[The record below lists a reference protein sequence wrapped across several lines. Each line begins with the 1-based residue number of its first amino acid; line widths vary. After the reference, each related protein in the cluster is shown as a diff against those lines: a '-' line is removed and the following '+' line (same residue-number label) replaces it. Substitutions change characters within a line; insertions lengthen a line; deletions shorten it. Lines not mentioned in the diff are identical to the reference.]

1 MPIYPLLVA
10 QIEFAEWTENDNL
23 RHSKFVGMRD
33 AKDAKDVGRENEACL
48 GE

>member
-10 QIEFAEWTENDNL
+10 QIEFAEWAENDHL
-23 RHSKFVGMRD
+23 RHSKFVGIRD
-33 AKDAKDVGRENEACL
+33 AKDAMGRENEARL